1 MKCPACGGAELTH
14 ETRDVPYTYKGKT
27 TIIKAVEG
35 DFCPECN
42 EVMLDRL
49 NGDRYGAEIRE
60 FKRQVNEETGVD
72 PAFIAKVRKKFDL
85 DQKEAGRI
93 FGGGDNAFSRYE
105 RGRAKPPV
113 SLIKLLAILDKHP
126 ELISE
131 VMTTKAA

>member
-1 MKCPACGGAELTH
+1 MKCPMCGGAELVH
-14 ETRDVPYTYKGKT
+14 DTRDVLYTYKSRTMTIKT
-27 TIIKAVEG
+27 IEG
-35 DFCPECN
+35 DFCPACN
-42 EVMLDRL
+42 EVVLDRL
-49 NGDRYGAEIRE
+49 NGDRYSTEIRA
-60 FKRQVNEETGVD
+60 FKRQVNEEIGVD
-72 PAFIAKVRKKFDL
+72 PVFIAKVRKKLDL

-113 SLIKLLAILDKHP
+113 ALVKLLAILDKHP